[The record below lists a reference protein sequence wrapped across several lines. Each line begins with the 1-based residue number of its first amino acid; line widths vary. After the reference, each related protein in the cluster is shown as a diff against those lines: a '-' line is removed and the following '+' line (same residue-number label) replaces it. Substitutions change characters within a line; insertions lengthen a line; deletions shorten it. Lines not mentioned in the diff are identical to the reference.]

1 MKRFS
6 RIRKNRRVFSSLGK
20 LPKTA
25 TFCLV
30 AASIFVAGSAGLHSP
45 NAWADAEAISRLT
58 ETCRSEF
65 TSDDFKKIKFGKE
78 EIRLDQLDEISIG
91 EYCKRNRLNELNIF
105 GSKYN
110 ALTPAELEKLKKVA
124 VPSAT
129 EVELQRTGA
138 CEVAYEAMGLA
149 YKHLKEFSKT
159 ICDKR
164 VAAEDRVATCL
175 DVGDAQK
182 DCIKKLQDSIADIES
197 LGKSLNAKDG
207 TPKKLEKL
215 FEATS
220 EPLQRILFDYKRDG
234 EHLQGISV
242 QDRAKKTA
250 IVAFNTNL
258 NSAEFGATS
267 LEEYFTLIGKN
278 GIATRQKELQLN
290 GKMEFSFKR
299 VDQAHLANEI
309 IYAKYNLTEFAKK
322 VKGVFQKSWSET
334 NMSNLSQYKERLSQI
349 QASLKDGKGLGDGL
363 RDYGAPVLGAA
374 KPFMDRGKE
383 VGSSLS
389 AAGGLNGVGTVATM
403 GAAAALTSQIASG
416 RSSGS
421 LSGSGLPIPQEAAPV
436 APLGGTKLV
445 DGNKETSDSDSG
457 PKASADAKE
466 SESTEKTA
474 NAATATAAPGTSA
487 AVFSSGGSF
496 LQSGFKRKGSN
507 ASKEVSSA
515 GNGSA
520 DEPLKGFGG
529 ELLSG
534 PAPKKVD
541 PTGDVS
547 SLLGK
552 MSELFKFDDTPPMAP
567 GGDPFTDMGASS
579 DLAEGG
585 VDSPLFPDDSEFDSN
600 GNYSSDDGGG
610 GSRQYASKEE
620 EIMGEKSQMPSYL
633 GGKETPLFK
642 RVKTR
647 HKLCMERGLVVLGLG
662 KLPQ

>member
-1 MKRFS
+1 M
-6 RIRKNRRVFSSLGK
+6 GA
-20 LPKTA
+20 LPKSG
-25 TFCLV
+25 FICLV
-30 AASIFVAGSAGLHSP
+30 ASFVFVAVSTGLHSP
-45 NAWADAEAISRLT
+45 KAWADAESITKLT
-58 ETCRSEF
+58 ESCKSEF
-65 TSDDFKKIKFGKE
+65 TSDSFKKIKFANE
-78 EIRLDQLDEISIG
+78 EIRVDQLDEVSIAD
-91 EYCKRNRLNELNIF
+91 YCKRNRLNELNIF

-110 ALTPAELEKLKKVA
+110 ALTPAELEKIKKIA

-149 YKHLKEFSKT
+149 YKHLKEFSRG

-175 DVGDAQK
+175 EVGDAQK
-182 DCIKKLQDSIADIES
+182 DCIKKLEDSIADIES

-234 EHLQGISV
+234 EHLQGISI

-250 IVAFNTNL
+250 ILAFNTNL
-258 NSAEFGATS
+258 NSDEFGAAS

-278 GIATRQKELQLN
+278 GIVSRQREKQLN
-290 GKMEFSFKR
+290 GKTEYAFKR
-299 VDQAHLANEI
+299 VDQAHLVNEI
-309 IYAKYNLTEFAKK
+309 INAKYNLTEFANR

-334 NMSNLSQYKERLSQI
+334 NMTNLSQYKERLSQI
-349 QASLKDGKGLGDGL
+349 QASLKDRKGLGDGL
-363 RDYGAPVLGAA
+363 KDYGPGALSA
-374 KPFMDRGKE
+374 AQPFLNRGKDT
-383 VGSSLS
+383 GSTLS
-389 AAGGLNGVGTVATM
+389 AAGGLNGVGTVATL

-416 RSSGS
+416 RSSGY
-421 LSGSGLPIPQEAAPV
+421 LSGGGLPTPQEAATV
-436 APLGGTKLV
+436 APIGGTKLV
-445 DGNKETSDSDSG
+445 EGNKETSDADSG
-457 PKASADAKE
+457 PKTSAEAKD
-466 SESTEKTA
+466 SDSAEKTT
-474 NAATATAAPGTSA
+474 NAAAATTSPGTSA

-515 GNGSA
+515 GSGSA

-547 SLLGK
+547 SLLGQMK
-552 MSELFKFDDTPPMAP
+552 DLFNFDDTPPMAP

-579 DLAEGG
+579 DLAAGG
-585 VDSPLFPDDSEFDSN
+585 VDSPLFPDDADYDSN
-600 GNYSSDDGGG
+600 GNYSSDDNG